1 MKITCIIPYRYASQR
16 LPGMPL
22 LKIGDAPMIE
32 WVYRRACCVDKF
44 DKVIAAA
51 DNPENIRDFINVHH
65 LTAESI
71 DEKM

>member
-1 MKITCIIPYRYASQR
+1 
-16 LPGMPL
+16 MPL